1 MARVNALPRNQ
12 PTYFTLDKD
21 AFAPTL
27 TFLPFSPYQNPIQ
40 FSFVSLSNIVPLI
53 LFVNLLVGN
62 SFYNLQ
68 MSVPVDHT
76 NQSLGAV
83 PQTNAKTNWTING
96 SDIRT
101 VKVSNIS
108 LAASERDIKEFF
120 SFSGDIQYVEMGRE
134 TENAQVAYVT
144 FKDSQGA
151 DTAMLLTGATIIDLS
166 VNITPVEDY
175 QLPPEALQPN
185 MEKKPAVT
193 DSNVKKAEDVMSTML
208 AKGFVLGKDAVNK
221 AKAFDEWYHLT
232 SNASAAV
239 TSIDQ
244 KMGLSEK
251 LSIGTAVVNEKM
263 REMDERYQ
271 VSEKTKS
278 ALAVAEHKASNAGT
292 AILSNRYVSTG
303 ASWLSN
309 AFNVVAR
316 AAEDVSMLTKEKVE
330 KAEEEKKDIIY
341 KERTG
346 IINDFAKLHLD
357 ESSAAEPPIVP
368 VDSTDSKLGMI

>member
-1 MARVNALPRNQ
+1 
-12 PTYFTLDKD
+12 
-21 AFAPTL
+21 
-27 TFLPFSPYQNPIQ
+27 
-40 FSFVSLSNIVPLI
+40 
-53 LFVNLLVGN
+53 
-62 SFYNLQ
+62 
-68 MSVPVDHT
+68 MSVPLDHT
-76 NQSLGAV
+76 NQSLGAI
-83 PQTNAKTNWTING
+83 PQTNGIANWTINV

-108 LAASERDIKEFF
+108 LAASQRDIKEFF
-120 SFSGDIQYVEMGRE
+120 SFSGDIQYVEMRRE

-151 DTAMLLTGATIIDLS
+151 DTAMLLTGATIVDLS

-175 QLPPEALQPN
+175 QLPPEAFVSN
-185 MEKKPAVT
+185 MENKPAVT
-193 DSNVKKAEDVMSTML
+193 DSTVKKAEDVMSTML
-208 AKGFVLGKDAVNK
+208 AKGFVLGKDAINK
-221 AKAFDEWYHLT
+221 AKAFDERHHFT

-263 REMDERYQ
+263 REMNETFQ

-278 ALAVAEHKASNAGT
+278 AFAVAEQTASSAGT
-292 AILSNRYVSTG
+292 AIMSNRYVSTG
-303 ASWLSN
+303 ALWLSN
-309 AFNVVAR
+309 AFSAVAK
-316 AAEDVSMLTKEKVE
+316 AAEDVGMLTKEKVE
-330 KAEEEKKDIIY
+330 KAEEEKKEIIY
-341 KERTG
+341 RERTG
-346 IINDFAKLHLD
+346 IISDFAQFHLD

>member
-1 MARVNALPRNQ
+1 
-12 PTYFTLDKD
+12 
-21 AFAPTL
+21 
-27 TFLPFSPYQNPIQ
+27 
-40 FSFVSLSNIVPLI
+40 
-53 LFVNLLVGN
+53 
-62 SFYNLQ
+62 
-68 MSVPVDHT
+68 MSVPLDHT

-83 PQTNAKTNWTING
+83 PQTNATTNWTINV
-96 SDIRT
+96 SNIRT

-120 SFSGDIQYVEMGRE
+120 SFSGDIQYVEMRRE

-151 DTAMLLTGATIIDLS
+151 DTAMLLTGATIVDHS

-175 QLPPEALQPN
+175 QLPPEALLSN
-185 MEKKPAVT
+185 MEKKPAVI
-193 DSNVKKAEDVMSTML
+193 DSTVKKAEDMMSTML
-208 AKGFVLGKDAVNK
+208 AKGFVLGKDAINK
-221 AKAFDEWYHLT
+221 AKVFDERHHLT

-263 REMDERYQ
+263 REMDERFQ

-278 ALAVAEHKASNAGT
+278 AFAVAEQKASSAGT
-292 AILSNRYVSTG
+292 AIMSNHYVSTG

-309 AFNVVAR
+309 AFNAVAR
-316 AAEDVSMLTKEKVE
+316 AAEDLGMLTKEKVE

-346 IINDFAKLHLD
+346 IINDFAQLHLD
-357 ESSAAEPPIVP
+357 ESSMAEPPVVP

>member
-96 SDIRT
+96 SD
-101 VKVSNIS
+101 
-108 LAASERDIKEFF
+108 
-120 SFSGDIQYVEMGRE
+120 
-134 TENAQVAYVT
+134 
-144 FKDSQGA
+144 
-151 DTAMLLTGATIIDLS
+151 GATIIDLS